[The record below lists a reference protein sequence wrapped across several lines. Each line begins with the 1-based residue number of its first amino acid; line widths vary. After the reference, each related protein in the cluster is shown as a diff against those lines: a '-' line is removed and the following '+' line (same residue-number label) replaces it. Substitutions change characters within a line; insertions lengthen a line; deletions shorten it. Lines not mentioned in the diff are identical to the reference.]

1 MASRRAVNGAG
12 VSRGVT
18 AGRVG
23 SAPPPKSSSRS
34 VPTRGGVPSSRGVA
48 AAGARGGPKAVSK
61 TKMPPAK
68 AAAAIVEGLNG
79 RPEIDVSDLGI
90 KAAAVEGEAAEK
102 MAEEVV
108 ATEAK
113 AEVAVGGGGMD

>member
-18 AGRVG
+18 GRVG

-113 AEVAVGGGGMD
+113 AEAAVGGGGMD